1 MEPDE
6 DRVEAG
12 DLVFD
17 VNPESL
23 RTAAQALAVLP
34 AQMDEVAS
42 LGADQVDG
50 KLDGSAVGHSLGQTT
65 SLGSRARE
73 TLKARFIRFSELL
86 EHAAST
92 YRDDDM
98 AAAAQLAAVTDLI
111 PTDSHDGN

>member
-1 MEPDE
+1 M
-6 DRVEAG
+6 
-12 DLVFD
+12 FD

-23 RTAAQALAVLP
+23 RAAAQALAVLP
-34 AQMDEVAS
+34 EQMDEVAP
-42 LGADQVDG
+42 LGADHVDG

-65 SLGSRARE
+65 SLASQVRE
-73 TLKARFIRFSELL
+73 TLKAGFTRFAELL

-111 PTDSHDGN
+111 PTGAHDGS